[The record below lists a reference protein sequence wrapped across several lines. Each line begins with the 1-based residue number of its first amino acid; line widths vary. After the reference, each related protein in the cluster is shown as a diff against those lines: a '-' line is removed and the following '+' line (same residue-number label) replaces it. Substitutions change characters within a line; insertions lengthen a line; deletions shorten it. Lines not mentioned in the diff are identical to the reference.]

1 MFWLSFKSSGFLQAD
16 FAGETLPLDKN
27 LGQFWVQNWIC
38 HVWKATAPT
47 EFVIRWSARW
57 SDPEEDVNSPNFE
70 CYRYWPQVSGF
81 VEILAKR
88 TQNLYK
94 AYDEIRFWITK
105 GWFLLTSKFF
115 LFFHIRMPIP
125 GRSWRA
131 SGSLA
136 QRGRRHG
143 FLRTNLWWKAS
154 QGELR
159 AELALEIELKR
170 RSCWG
175 ERLWMNMNI
184 GIQCI
189 QHDGFWRLKG
199 CRTRSEVP
207 SEHHGQ
213 DLLGFSHEGDLTS
226 SGKDISFSNTE
237 ATFIMYGR
245 DISFQ
250 LAFGLLGISCHVWH
264 RRDALWNPNN
274 PH

>member
-1 MFWLSFKSSGFLQAD
+1 MISTMVRSGGLCRFCFGYNTWYVSVRRTSTRQISSVTD
-16 FAGETLPLDKN
+16 T
-27 LGQFWVQNWIC
+27 
-38 HVWKATAPT
+38 
-47 EFVIRWSARW
+47 
-57 SDPEEDVNSPNFE
+57 DPKFQD
-70 CYRYWPQVSGF
+70 
-81 VEILAKR
+81 L
-88 TQNLYK
+88 L
-94 AYDEIRFWITK
+94 RFWRKERRTYIR
-105 GWFLLTSKFF
+105 LTMKFVF
-115 LFFHIRMPIP
+115 ESLGMIFVDLQVFFRRGHTRMPIP

-213 DLLGFSHEGDLTS
+213 DLLGFRTKETS
-226 SGKDISFSNTE
+226 PAPEKIYLSQILKLHSSCMVEISPSNW
-237 ATFIMYGR
+237 
-245 DISFQ
+245 
-250 LAFGLLGISCHVWH
+250 LLVY
-264 RRDALWNPNN
+264 
-274 PH
+274 